1 MRVISRKTLKEF
13 WIKHPQ
19 AEASLKAWFA
29 EAEKALWN
37 APQDIKNHYR
47 SADFLKDNR
56 VIFNISGNKYR
67 LIVQINYHFKVSYIR
82 FIGTH
87 KNYDKIDQETI

>member
-19 AEASLKAWFA
+19 AEAPLKAWFA
-29 EAEKALWN
+29 EAEKATWKT
-37 APQDIKNHYR
+37 PQDIKNHYR
-47 SADFLKDNR
+47 SADFLKNNR
-56 VIFNISGNKYR
+56 VIFNISGNTYR
-67 LIVQINYHFKVSYIR
+67 LITQINYSFEVVYVR

-87 KNYDKIDQETI
+87 KEYDKINPETV